1 MTSATILIGMICAV
15 LGVWGTVVTWPL
27 MRQAV
32 LVMVLAA
39 MTLGGVLAV
48 LIGLSEIIDRRNRRR
63 NAERSKTESSSP

>member
-1 MTSATILIGMICAV
+1 MTYLTIVIGLICAA
-15 LGVWGTVVTWPL
+15 LGMWGTLETWPL

-32 LVMVLAA
+32 LVMVLTV

-48 LIGLSEIIDRRNRRR
+48 LIGASELLDNRNRRR